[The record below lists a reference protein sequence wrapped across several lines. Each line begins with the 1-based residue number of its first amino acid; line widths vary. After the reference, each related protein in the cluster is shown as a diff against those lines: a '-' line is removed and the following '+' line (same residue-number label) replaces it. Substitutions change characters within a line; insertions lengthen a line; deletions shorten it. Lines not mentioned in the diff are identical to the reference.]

1 MNSQISVRDFFTKNQ
16 FFSFELEK
24 LKDKNDEIFIKNSKI
39 FDLILEYIQIKSE
52 NPEIIKWKCMTLIYY
67 SKIIKKIIYKTNES
81 KQICFYQKLQDKDY
95 YNEFNLNEYKDYLLS
110 IYQNNSEKNIIY
122 DIKNSSFKTNSS
134 SNFSNSLLIND
145 NENEQNKN
153 VLPNK
158 ITFNYEKKKESKLF
172 PNDYKL
178 LTFNELIENKSEKKI
193 LELLNLIKQSK
204 TIKHFIINTIKN
216 SPENIYSCVQNLNLK
231 ELNSHFQNI
240 YLTLISFFIPFYSF
254 NQKTCILNKLKTLFP
269 VTILNDISNNIIN
282 FKNTNTLKSILY
294 NIIKEK
300 NEELKNYNFYF
311 SNYQIESDLIEKYQ
325 LILIFEIFHFNKISN
340 NQLFIL
346 KIAFSLFITL
356 KSLKYIQSLKNNLR
370 NIIYNIMCI
379 KEFYLYYNKPLNE
392 LITFNKEDNTFSF
405 LKMNFNK
412 KEIDINNYKIEYL
425 FPKKHI
431 KLFNQTLISISN
443 FYNLEKEKRLFLITE
458 KIQQVP
464 FGSHILHLKYIKDLV
479 INKNPQ
485 KYKNNLITL
494 EKNILKL
501 VKENYIFFNYEISEF
516 FIPSQIKDIYEDFV
530 TELKYNFYK
539 YDYKL
544 YPYGSVTEF
553 LSSKTSDLDIY
564 LDINNIIWE
573 EKLTFLSKL
582 LKFLENKCEKVKTI
596 ISTRICVI
604 SFTYKFRKDNKKVLK
619 MDLNLSGF
627 CPYLHS
633 CLIRSYS
640 LIDARFPILSLCI
653 KKILKIVKLIN
664 KDYEQIYL
672 NTFSWML
679 LLITFLQDIIQP
691 PILPKLLSDSEN
703 QFVNSYIKYGN
714 NLKEKKTDDIKNF
727 ESYLNNVYPET
738 IKIPINNFDI
748 YKKIYY
754 KRIPTNNKLSVSE
767 LLLKFLE
774 FIIFYLKYDTI
785 YLNCSLNK
793 EGFEN
798 ISSLIFN
805 TNKDDYSFKD
815 YFIRKFKASS
825 NGLSRDGVFLIRDP
839 FDSNYNPGHTF
850 KFTSLDSFISNL
862 EIAYF
867 TLIKTGSFE
876 EIEFNILNKK

>member
-1 MNSQISVRDFFTKNQ
+1 MNCQISVTDFYAKNQ
-16 FFSFELEK
+16 SFSLELEK
-24 LKDKNDEIFIKNSKI
+24 LIDKKDEYLINNTQL

-52 NPEIIKWKCMTLIYY
+52 NAEIIKWKCITLIFYY
-67 SKIIKKIIYKTNES
+67 KIIKKIINNTNEN
-81 KQICFYQKLQDKDY
+81 KQIIFYQKLQDKDY
-95 YNEFNLNEYKDYLLS
+95 YYKLNLNEYIDYVLL
-110 IYQNNSEKNIIY
+110 IYQNNSEKNSVNE
-122 DIKNSSFKTNSS
+122 IKNSSIKINSNSNFTNSLS
-134 SNFSNSLLIND
+134 IND

-153 VLPNK
+153 KESNK
-158 ITFNYEKKKESKLF
+158 IILNNDNKNEINLF

-178 LTFNELIENKSEKKI
+178 LTFNDLTENKSEKKFI
-193 LELLNLIKQSK
+193 DLLNLIKQSK
-204 TIKHFIINTIKN
+204 TIKNYIINTINN
-216 SPENIYSCVQNLNLK
+216 SPENLYFCFQNLNLN
-231 ELNSHFQNI
+231 ELNEHFQNI
-240 YLTLISFFIPFYSF
+240 YLTLISFFIPFYSI
-254 NQKTCILNKLKTLFP
+254 NQKNIIFNKLKILFP
-269 VTILNDISNNIIN
+269 VSSLNDISENIIF

-300 NEELKNYNFYF
+300 KEDLKNYNFYF

-340 NQLFIL
+340 NHLFIL
-346 KIAFSLFITL
+346 KIAFLLFITL
-356 KSLKYIQSLKNNLR
+356 NSLKYIQTLKNNVK
-370 NIIYNIMCI
+370 NIIFNIMCI
-379 KEFYLYYNKPLNE
+379 KEFYLYYNKPINE

-405 LKMNFNK
+405 SKLNFNK
-412 KEIDINNYKIEYL
+412 KEINNYKIEYL
-425 FPKKHI
+425 FPKKQI
-431 KLFNQTLISISN
+431 KLFNQTLILISN
-443 FYNLEKEKRLFLITE
+443 FYNIEKEKKLLLITE
-458 KIQQVP
+458 KIQQIP

-479 INKNPQ
+479 INKNPK
-485 KYKNNLITL
+485 KYKKNLITL

-501 VKENYIFFNYEISEF
+501 VKENYIFFNYQINEF
-516 FIPSQIKDIYEDFV
+516 YIPTLIKDIYEEFISD
-530 TELKYNFYK
+530 LNYYFYQ

-564 LDINNIIWE
+564 LDINNIVFE
-573 EKLTFLSKL
+573 EQSIFLSKL
-582 LKFLENKCEKVKTI
+582 LKFIEKKYEKVKTI

-604 SFTYKFRKDNKKVLK
+604 SFTYKSKKNMKRILK
-619 MDLNLSGF
+619 MDLNISGF

-633 CLIRSYS
+633 CLIRSYC
-640 LIDARFPILSLCI
+640 LMDARFPILGLCI

-679 LLITFLQDIIQP
+679 LLITFLQDIIEP

-703 QFVNSYIKYGN
+703 EFVYSYIKYGN
-714 NLKEKKTDDIKNF
+714 NLKEKRNDDMNNF
-727 ESYLNNVYPET
+727 ESYLNNIYPEN

-754 KRIPTNNKLSVSE
+754 KTIKEKNKLSVSE

-798 ISSLIFN
+798 ISSIILNI
-805 TNKDDYSFKD
+805 NKNDYSFRD
-815 YFIRKFKASS
+815 YFRRKFKPIL
-825 NGLSRDGVFLIRDP
+825 NGVSRDGVFLIRDP
-839 FDSNYNPGHTF
+839 FDSNYNPAHTF

-867 TLIKTGSFE
+867 SLIENGSFE
-876 EIEFNILNKK
+876 EIENKILNKNK